1 MKTAILFLFLSLS
14 VFSGNAFA
22 IGEVSPQETQRSMY
36 FDAEMNEQSP
46 THLGYYRPLYFITGT
61 PDTKVQISFKY
72 QPVKDTPFYLGYT
85 QRMFW
90 YLYRFSA
97 PIYDV
102 NYNPEFFYRYQLGGD
117 HFFKTM
123 DIGFFEHESNG
134 RGGNASRSADDS
146 YLRFNGLTKVGNSTL
161 ELSVKV
167 FYLYSLD
174 IPNPDL
180 RVYRGFWQGTVA
192 IRDALPSF
200 LQKNEI
206 YFTSTQ
212 GEHYAGFD
220 VTKGS
225 QELGI
230 RFKCLFP
237 NLDTRLYFQFYRG
250 YDDSMLH
257 YNQFETGYRG
267 GLSL

>member
-1 MKTAILFLFLSLS
+1 MKTTILSLFLLLSI
-14 VFSGNAFA
+14 FSGNALA

-46 THLGYYRPLYFITGT
+46 THLGYYRPLYAVSGT

-72 QPVKDTPFYLGYT
+72 QPVVDVPFYLGYT

-90 YLYRFSA
+90 HLYQTSS

-102 NYNPEFFYRYQLGGD
+102 NYNPEFFYRYLIGGD
-117 HFFKTM
+117 HFFKTL
-123 DIGFFEHESNG
+123 DIGIFEHESNG
-134 RGGNASRSADDS
+134 RDGADSRSVDDS
-146 YLRFNGLTKVGNSTL
+146 YLRLNGLTKVGDSTL

-167 FYLYSLD
+167 FELYLLD
-174 IPNPDL
+174 VPNSDL
-180 RVYRGFWQGTVA
+180 RDYRGYWQGSVA
-192 IRDALPSF
+192 IRDVLPEF
-200 LQKNEI
+200 LKKNEI

-212 GEHYAGFD
+212 GQHYAGFD

-225 QELGI
+225 QEVGI
-230 RFKCLFP
+230 RFKFLFP